1 MYKTNKQV
9 YVINMSQSFS
19 LMILSIAALFYSM
32 GIDEKVI
39 KRQLT
44 VCYIRHRVQ
53 REEINV
59 ETHFI

>member
-1 MYKTNKQV
+1 
-9 YVINMSQSFS
+9 
-19 LMILSIAALFYSM
+19 M

-59 ETHFI
+59 ETYFI